1 MATHP
6 VDGEVADADVPS
18 RLEQPVGVL
27 QHVPPVWDHGDRVG
41 DANNVAGARGRKTLQ
56 VGVGGVAKNDVDLGG
71 GCKGGEGHGDKGTEE
86 EGGERV
92 VRLGGPAGVS
102 VAGDGPM
109 LTLPP
114 QLLSSTLFLAT
125 LTRLG
130 VRSTTWTL
138 LNQSVITL
146 FPKNSTLLAVPP
158 PRSTHTQPFFTGMF
172 IIRGFLPCSILCRY
186 WSYRWA

>member
-71 GCKGGEGHGDKGTEE
+71 GCKGGEGTETEGQRGKGESASS
-86 EGGERV
+86 GLA
-92 VRLGGPAGVS
+92 VRLAS
-102 VAGDGPM
+102 
-109 LTLPP
+109 
-114 QLLSSTLFLAT
+114 QLRAMGRCSPCRPSCCPRPSSW
-125 LTRLG
+125 R
-130 VRSTTWTL
+130 
-138 LNQSVITL
+138 
-146 FPKNSTLLAVPP
+146 P
-158 PRSTHTQPFFTGMF
+158 
-172 IIRGFLPCSILCRY
+172 
-186 WSYRWA
+186 